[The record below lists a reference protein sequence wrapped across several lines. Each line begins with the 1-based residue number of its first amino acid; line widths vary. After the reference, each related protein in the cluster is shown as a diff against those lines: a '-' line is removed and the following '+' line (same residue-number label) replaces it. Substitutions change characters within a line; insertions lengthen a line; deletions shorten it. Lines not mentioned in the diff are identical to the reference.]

1 MNLSYEVV
9 YRFVISCPGGVV
21 GWCWL
26 WVWRRRG
33 SRSREGGVEDGS
45 VQRMVPT
52 EDVLAT
58 KIKDPPPTAPA
69 GAPVPCFAAL
79 FFFFLDKHASRA
91 PFWGVCSVCV
101 SSVRVWAPCTHVE
114 RGCEWEDGVVC
125 FFFLAPRYY

>member
-21 GWCWL
+21 GWFWL

-33 SRSREGGVEDGS
+33 SWSREGGVEDGS

-58 KIKDPPPTAPA
+58 KTKDPPLTAPA

-79 FFFFLDKHASRA
+79 FYFFFGQARLPGPILGGCVLCLRVLRACVGTVHACGAR
-91 PFWGVCSVCV
+91 
-101 SSVRVWAPCTHVE
+101 
-114 RGCEWEDGVVC
+114 
-125 FFFLAPRYY
+125 L

>member
-26 WVWRRRG
+26 WVWRWRG
-33 SRSREGGVEDGS
+33 SWSREGGVEDGS

-79 FFFFLDKHASRA
+79 FFFFFLDKHASRA
-91 PFWGVCSVCV
+91 PFWGVCALSACPPCVCGHRARMWSAAV
-101 SSVRVWAPCTHVE
+101 SGKMVLCGA
-114 RGCEWEDGVVC
+114 
-125 FFFLAPRYY
+125 FFF